1 MPNLDDFPLATA
13 ANMMHELGDGTSYI
27 TQSRMDA
34 MGTEFFVWRLQVPSE
49 VLSRADII
57 AARLRTDQVEN
68 IMTRN
73 PSFAYLV
80 YDVSQLIQ
88 DQPDG
93 NVYAVRELTPTAEN
107 FYMGLTITGETPF
120 LTHVY

>member
-27 TQSRMDA
+27 TQSRTD
-34 MGTEFFVWRLQVPSE
+34 GDGIEFFVWRLQVPSE

-57 AARLRTDQVEN
+57 AARLRTNQVEN

-107 FYMGLTITGETPF
+107 FYMGLTITVKPRS
-120 LTHVY
+120 

>member
-1 MPNLDDFPLATA
+1 MSNLNNFPPATA

-34 MGTEFFVWRLQVPSE
+34 MDTEFFVWRLQVPSE

-107 FYMGLTITGETPF
+107 FYMGLIITDETPF